1 MDETTVVQV
10 VGYADEGDVDVT
22 VVVLY
27 FFVKNMFVEPEGFA
41 YLTFHTIA
49 VDGMVKAFFGYGNK
63 ETHRW
68 NR

>member
-1 MDETTVVQV
+1 MYETTVVQM
-10 VGYADEGDVDVT
+10 VGDADEGDVDVT
-22 VVVLY
+22 SIALQSAS
-27 FFVKNMFVEPEGFA
+27 KDMLVESEGFA

-49 VDGMVKAFFGYGNK
+49 VNGMVEAFFGYGNK